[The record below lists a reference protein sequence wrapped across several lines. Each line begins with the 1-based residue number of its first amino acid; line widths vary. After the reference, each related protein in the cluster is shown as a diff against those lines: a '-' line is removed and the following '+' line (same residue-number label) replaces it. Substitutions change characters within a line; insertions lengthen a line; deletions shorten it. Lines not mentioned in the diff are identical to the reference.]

1 MRTAVAVENH
11 RTTAQLLAR
20 GFPAARRTTWA
31 TSQSCRGGRSHL
43 RGQCGRF
50 RVGRMS
56 CASRLFGLAL
66 PFVVYAMHL
75 GNPLFKTTYT
85 QHAEMVERLVAAAQ
99 AESLPVVLAGDFNMS
114 DRSASYRELG
124 GAFRDAIRTSFADT
138 TYDDGLWM
146 LLQLRIDYIFVS
158 RSLCARSATTFT
170 VPGSDHD
177 GLEVEIGTRSS

>member
-1 MRTAVAVENH
+1 MLRRGREPSHH
-11 RTTAQLLAR
+11 RSA
-20 GFPAARRTTWA
+20 P
-31 TSQSCRGGRSHL
+31 RSW
-43 RGQCGRF
+43 
-50 RVGRMS
+50 VPS
-56 CASRLFGLAL
+56 CATHHLGDIAVLSRWPISSPRSVWTVPGWSDVMRVEVVRPGA